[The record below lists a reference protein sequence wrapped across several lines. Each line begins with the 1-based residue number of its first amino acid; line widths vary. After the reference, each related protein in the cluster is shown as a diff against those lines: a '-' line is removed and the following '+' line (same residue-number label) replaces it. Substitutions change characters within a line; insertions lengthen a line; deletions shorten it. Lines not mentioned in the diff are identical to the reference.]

1 MVTFYQSGRSPNY
14 YSASVQLGIMTFQ
27 RNVGGIDRIART
39 ILAVVFLGI
48 GVLVFTDGRQAL
60 GAGVLIAGAGL
71 GFNAVSGFC
80 GLNAMLGV
88 NTCTRDSAES

>member
-1 MVTFYQSGRSPNY
+1 
-14 YSASVQLGIMTFQ
+14 MTFQ

-60 GAGVLIAGAGL
+60 GAGALIAGAGL

-88 NTCTRDSAES
+88 NTCSRDSAES